1 MFKGYNPFEI
11 KDFHKEHAEM
21 HGTRPKTANDD
32 LFESAK
38 QDYDSQSKES
48 MNRHHLN
55 LREINGMMPV
65 ARVLAGLGLLGMTYK
80 AVDVYVT

>member
-38 QDYDSQSKES
+38 
-48 MNRHHLN
+48 
-55 LREINGMMPV
+55 
-65 ARVLAGLGLLGMTYK
+65 
-80 AVDVYVT
+80 